1 MRLSLVSSKSS
12 ALPSTPRSLVVDK
25 NERIFLAFDTIV
37 VDRVK
42 QLVLT
47 CSARCFFTASSIQSK
62 IMPLE
67 PQLLSGLGA
76 ASAIFLTATG
86 SAIASAEGGIFALRN
101 NKTWMA
107 FIPIVQA
114 GVLAIYGI
122 IISILLVGKMDSSTD
137 DMSPSEGYRHLSAG
151 LSVGFACCASG
162 YGMAKFLKHCNS
174 GGTPTVEKNA
184 PNSGNTEQTQPL
196 IESSTRPSKEVDF
209 KRLIMVLIFMESIG
223 LYGLIAALFLIGK
236 N

>member
-1 MRLSLVSSKSS
+1 
-12 ALPSTPRSLVVDK
+12 
-25 NERIFLAFDTIV
+25 
-37 VDRVK
+37 
-42 QLVLT
+42 
-47 CSARCFFTASSIQSK
+47 
-62 IMPLE
+62 MPLE

-86 SAIASAEGGIFALRN
+86 SAIASAEGGIFALH
-101 NKTWMA
+101 NKTWKA

-122 IISILLVGKMDSSTD
+122 MISILLVGKMDSSTD
-137 DMSPSEGYRHLSAG
+137 LSPSEGYRHLSAG

-174 GGTPTVEKNA
+174 GGTPTVKNA
-184 PNSGNTEQTQPL
+184 PNSNTEQTQPL
-196 IESSTRPSKEVDF
+196 IESTQPSKVDYT
-209 KRLIMVLIFMESIG
+209 RLIMVLIFMESIG